1 MVIREERSACLEM
14 ISEVYWG
21 LNKSPIQ
28 REKWG
33 LKTMETQLMSSN
45 PPAALRWGDGR
56 VLEQTNSLLYLQ
68 SNRLL
73 LKQRSLMRSWPHWG
87 RSLDTVVRTNQ
98 RTAPFTL
105 VLCVFFVGVTQNW
118 QSPTLTFQEILTLV
132 VWEPAW
138 ATLRSDTKIYVRCQ
152 DGNRSISAVKWSNLW
167 WHLQQGPS
175 QWNWGDND
183 SFKY

>member
-1 MVIREERSACLEM
+1 MGTTENEGDTADELKSTSSPQVRRWASAWTNKWFFHLE
-14 ISEVYWG
+14 
-21 LNKSPIQ
+21 
-28 REKWG
+28 
-33 LKTMETQLMSSN
+33 
-45 PPAALRWGDGR
+45 
-56 VLEQTNSLLYLQ
+56 

-105 VLCVFFVGVTQNW
+105 VLCVFFVGETQNW
-118 QSPTLTFQEILTLV
+118 QSQTLTFQEILTLV

-138 ATLRSDTKIYVRCQ
+138 ATLRSYTKKYVRCQ